1 MAARRFA
8 RETASRGLIPTMR
21 PSRRDLLATFLG
33 VPALVTAGCHSESVP
48 PLPPGELVGPSD
60 ALGHR
65 LRDGWRPT
73 PAADAWEKHRVVIV
87 GGGVAG
93 LAAAWR
99 LHRAGVS
106 DFVLLELEPAPGGT
120 ARGGESAVGPHP
132 WGAHYVPVP
141 LPENTLLISLLE
153 EMGVVEGRAADGS
166 PIIAEEVLCRDPQE
180 RVFFRGRWYE
190 GLYLHAGEEPDDEEQ
205 FRRFHA
211 EMGRWAAWRDGR
223 GRKAFAIPVAA
234 GSDDPVVTELDRIPM
249 TEWLARNHFTS
260 PRLRWLV
267 EYACRDDYGITAD
280 QTSAW
285 AGVFYFASRLK
296 NPGSQAQPLMTWP
309 AGNARLVQHLFEK
322 VKDRVRLGWA
332 AADVN
337 PTPAGVEVVAVSH
350 DGSQV
355 RGLKADR
362 VILAAPQFLAKY
374 LVRPLRTDPPRHLS
388 AFQYGAWMVANLHLS
403 GRPAGRGFPLAWDNV
418 LYESPSLGYVVNTHQ
433 RGLDHGPTV
442 FTYYYPLTDP
452 DPRAARTKL
461 LGTGRDGW
469 AEVALADLGTAHPE
483 IRTLTERLD
492 VMRWGHAMIRPT
504 PGFVWGN
511 DRRKAAAPYRG
522 VHFAGADLSG
532 VPIFEE
538 ALHHGVRAA
547 EEVLA

>member
-1 MAARRFA
+1 
-8 RETASRGLIPTMR
+8 MR

-60 ALGHR
+60 SLGHR

-73 PAADAWEKHRVVIV
+73 PAADAWETHRVVIV

-99 LHRAGVS
+99 LHRAGVT

-120 ARGGESAVGPHP
+120 SRGGESAVGPHP

-153 EMGVVEGRAADGS
+153 EMGVVEGKTADGS

-211 EMGRWAAWRDGR
+211 EMGRWAGWRDGR

-234 GSDDPVVTELDRIPM
+234 GSDDPAVTELDHIPM
-249 TEWLARNHFTS
+249 TEWLARNNFTS

-267 EYACRDDYGITAD
+267 EYACRDDYGLTAD

-296 NPGSQAQPLMTWP
+296 NPGAPAQPLMTWP
-309 AGNARLVQHLFEK
+309 AGNARLVQHLFDK

-337 PTPAGVEVVAVSH
+337 PTAAGVEVVAVSH
-350 DGSQV
+350 GGSQV
-355 RGLKADR
+355 HGLRAER
-362 VILAAPQFLAKY
+362 VIFAAPQFLAKY
-374 LVRPLRTDPPRHLS
+374 LVRPFRADPPPHLS
-388 AFQYGAWMVANLHLS
+388 AFNYGAWMVANLHLS
-403 GRPAGRGFPLAWDNV
+403 DRPAGRGFPLAWDNV

-452 DPRAARTKL
+452 DPRAARTQL

-483 IRTLTERLD
+483 IRSLTTRLD

-538 ALHHGVRAA
+538 ALYHGVRAA